1 MFISRI
7 ASTATALRRAAFTA
21 VAAAA
26 LAATGAAVAQTKTI
40 YIGMN
45 GGTMEKAYTQ
55 YVFPAFE
62 KANNVKVVVVPGTS
76 SDILAK
82 AQANKDRPQMHV
94 MFLDDGVMIRAIGMG
109 L

>member
-1 MFISRI
+1 MSRFHQPRS
-7 ASTATALRRAAFTA
+7 ARRAMLC

-26 LAATGAAVAQTKTI
+26 ALVSGGTAVAETKTL

-62 KANNVKVVVVPGTS
+62 KLNDVKVVVVPGTS

-94 MFLDDGVMIRAIGMG
+94 IDRKSVV
-109 L
+109 